1 VSRKN
6 KRTQHPPSNQ
16 HAGRKQPGAASV
28 ANSAPWWKRFS
39 AGLVTLVCAPILVG
53 VVAPVIISELP
64 SSSNGQ
70 SSFNEPAGAPFL
82 GTNLCARLRV
92 DIQCTLSDI
101 GSNSYM
107 SREPITNLNDVPT
120 CGTDMPGF
128 LKWAK
133 VHAIG
138 TANSLVLNINSLGH
152 AVVEI
157 ENLRVSLVQRKP
169 PPRTLEIDCAGGG
182 EGSSNYV
189 YSIVHLDSNPPSVR
203 YYCGENTCPVPN
215 ITVNPGGNAQF
226 YIGAYSYRWLT
237 EWAARIDLIV
247 NGELMTINL
256 GSYVTT
262 PAPTGVRDCESTGGP
277 RWVCASSIKA
287 FESGS

>member
-1 VSRKN
+1 MRADIGRGCGASNISK
-6 KRTQHPPSNQ
+6 PPSN
-16 HAGRKQPGAASV
+16 
-28 ANSAPWWKRFS
+28 
-39 AGLVTLVCAPILVG
+39 
-53 VVAPVIISELP
+53 
-64 SSSNGQ
+64 SNGQ

-82 GTNLCARLRV
+82 GTNLCARLQV
-92 DIQCTLSDI
+92 DIQCILSDI

-107 SREPITNLNDVPT
+107 SRDPISNLNGVPT
-120 CGTDMPGF
+120 CGTDMTEF

-138 TANSLVLNINSLGH
+138 TANSLVLIINSLGH
-152 AVVEI
+152 AVVDV
-157 ENLRVSLVQRKP
+157 ENLRVSLVLRTP

-182 EGSSNYV
+182 EGPSNYV
-189 YSIVHLDSNPPSVR
+189 YSIVHLDSNPPSVT
-203 YYCGENTCPVPN
+203 YYCEDSPCSVPN
-215 ITVNPGGNAQF
+215 VVVNPGGNAQF
-226 YIGAYSYRWLT
+226 YISAYSYRWLT

-247 NGELMTINL
+247 NGELVTINL

-262 PAPTGVRDCESTGGP
+262 TAPTGVRDCESTGGP